1 MNEND
6 YVIFDVDTCKFA
18 IPSQA
23 VDKVER
29 AVLLTPVP
37 DAPEPVLGVVSDGG
51 DVVPVLGLRKKIGNV
66 ERDVITSDRM
76 LFSIFKGRKIA
87 ILADSVSA
95 VTEIEP
101 EKAKEAD
108 ELWPGVVFLKS
119 FAGVDADI
127 VLVHDLE
134 ALLNPDQE
142 QKLDEALQALAL
154 QGETEV

>member
-37 DAPEPVLGVVSDGG
+37 DAPEPVLGVVNDGG
-51 DVVPVLGLRKKIGNV
+51 EVVPVLGLRSKIGNE
-66 ERDVITSDRM
+66 ERDVVTSDRM
-76 LFSIFKGRKIA
+76 LFSVFKGRKIA

-95 VTEIEP
+95 VTEIVP
-101 EKAKEAD
+101 DKTKGAD
-108 ELWPGVVFLKS
+108 ELWPGVVFMKS
-119 FAGVDADI
+119 FAGLDADI

-134 ALLNPDQE
+134 ALLDPDQE
-142 QKLDEALQALAL
+142 QRLDEALLALAS
-154 QGETEV
+154 QGEAEV

>member
-51 DVVPVLGLRKKIGNV
+51 EVVPVLGLRSKIGNE
-66 ERDVITSDRM
+66 ERDVVTSDRM
-76 LFSIFKGRKIA
+76 LFSVFKGRKIA

-95 VTEIEP
+95 VTEIVP
-101 EKAKEAD
+101 DKTKGAD
-108 ELWPGVVFLKS
+108 ELWPGVVFMKS
-119 FAGVDADI
+119 FAGLDADI

-134 ALLNPDQE
+134 ALLDPDQE
-142 QKLDEALQALAL
+142 QRLDEAMQALASR
-154 QGETEV
+154 GEAEV